1 MFAKIKL
8 FLLSNQSINQTLAKN
23 TFWLGFGEITS
34 RLLKTII
41 IFYAI
46 RILGASGWGT
56 FSYAISLCGLF
67 MIFSDFGISSILT
80 RELAKPETNKEEY
93 ISTSFLI
100 KILLNILIFIII
112 IFTAPVFSKDIIATH
127 IIPIVALIMIF
138 DGMREFIFAINRSLE
153 KMEAEA
159 VLKIVTNVLLII
171 ITYIFLIQSATVTS
185 LALGYM
191 AGSLAG
197 LIVTLFIFRKH
208 LKNIFQGFSTDLI
221 KPLITTAWPF
231 AFFAI
236 LGSIMANTDTV
247 MLGLMKDTT
256 EVGFY
261 ATSQRIIAFLFIL
274 PGLIASSLL
283 PTLTKQIHDKEKIKN
298 VVNSSIKII
307 YMIAIPLTLGGL
319 IISDSLIIKLFGAEY
334 APATVMFRISLIS
347 ILVVFPALIFNNIIF
362 IFNKHKLVV
371 KISLIGALLN
381 VLINI
386 FLIPIYGGI
395 GASIATLISQVV
407 IIILIKKQLNE
418 IIEIEMFTKLHKIII
433 ASLVMS
439 VILVL
444 LKLGKMN
451 FYATILISMAVYFTM
466 LFVMKEETLKK
477 FKTLSNAILQ

>member
-8 FLLSNQSINQTLAKN
+8 FLLSNQNINQTLAKN

-80 RELAKPETNKEEY
+80 RELAKPETNKENY

-171 ITYIFLIQSATVTS
+171 ITYIFLVGSATVTS

-283 PTLTKQIHDKEKIKN
+283 PTLTKQINDKEKIKN

-319 IISDSLIIKLFGAEY
+319 IIGDSLIVKLFGAEY
-334 APATVMFRISLIS
+334 GPATRMLQIALIS
-347 ILVVFPALIFNNIIF
+347 ILFVFPALIFNNIIF
-362 IFNKHKLVV
+362 VFNKHKSVI
-371 KISLIGALLN
+371 KIFLIGTILN
-381 VLINI
+381 VLMNI
-386 FLIPIYGGI
+386 ILIPKYGGI
-395 GASIATLISQVV
+395 GSSIATLISQ
-407 IIILIKKQLNE
+407 ILIMILIQKELSKLIKVNLFSGSLKLIVAS
-418 IIEIEMFTKLHKIII
+418 IIMSIMLYFLRITDVNIW
-433 ASLVMS
+433 ASISS
-439 VILVL
+439 VILY
-444 LKLGKMN
+444 
-451 FYATILISMAVYFTM
+451 FSILII
-466 LFVMKEETLKK
+466 MKEEFLLKIIHTIQK
-477 FKTLSNAILQ
+477 